1 MNICYEER
9 QKMDNWSR
17 NSFFEIYRDMFFIN
31 KMFYIQKSIKDR
43 YLREQY
49 TKLIISYLAI
59 ILHECIQA
67 GFIKRCDL
75 DKDVIKILG
84 LIRQR
89 IIKLIPDDSSKSIC
103 KIIDTMGIDFK
114 HYCFDI
120 QILMNEMRKDEII
133 SINFTYYDLL
143 CDAVMKYFNALVSI
157 PINIVRICS
166 RIIDPE
172 NYKQWPIN
180 EENYIFIEYKD
191 SISKRINLKNYPFA
205 SAVCFCDH
213 TILDEEKLMILY
225 YYTMVKHSMMIETL
239 VPDYTMEDTL
249 TSTIRS
255 KTKFR
260 AIIIENLGM
269 YLKDAKTPLAE
280 ELRIGIKKVIIYDNF
295 FSRNRALKNNIHYSK
310 IEFFSFEDIL
320 RIYNQQQLYLETILK
335 IFDSKLNIKIDWK
348 YKAIRFIADRT
359 DSTMIAL
366 RKKNKN
372 YKRWED
378 VPEEEW
384 EQVKKGLKRKIAD

>member
-1 MNICYEER
+1 MSVGCEE
-9 QKMDNWSR
+9 KKENLSNDSI
-17 NSFFEIYRDMFFIN
+17 FEIFRDMSFIN
-31 KMFYIQKSIKDR
+31 KMYYIQNGIKDR
-43 YLREQY
+43 YLRDQY
-49 TKLIISYLAI
+49 TKLIVSYLAI

-75 DKDVIKILG
+75 DKNVIKILR

-89 IIKLIPDDSSKSIC
+89 IIKLIPNESSESIC
-103 KIIDTMGIDFK
+103 KIVDAMGIDFK
-114 HYCFDI
+114 HYCFDL
-120 QILMNEMRKDEII
+120 QILINEIRKDEIF
-133 SINFTYYDLL
+133 SINFTYYDLI
-143 CDAVMKYFNALVSI
+143 CDSVMAYFNTLISI
-157 PINIVRICS
+157 PINVVRDCS

-172 NYKQWPIN
+172 NYKQWSIN
-180 EENYIFIEYKD
+180 DENDIFIKYKD
-191 SISKRINLKNYPFA
+191 SISGRINLINYPYA
-205 SAVCFCDH
+205 SVVSFCDH
-213 TILDEEKLMILY
+213 TFSNEEKLMILY
-225 YYTMVKHSMMIETL
+225 YYTMVKHAAIIETL
-239 VPDYTMEDTL
+239 APDYIMEDTL
-249 TSTIRS
+249 ISTIRS
-255 KTKFR
+255 KAKFR
-260 AIIIENLGM
+260 AIIIENLGK
-269 YLKDAKTPLAE
+269 YLKAAKTPLAE

-384 EQVKKGLKRKIAD
+384 EQVKKGLKRKIPD

>member
-1 MNICYEER
+1 MSVGCEE
-9 QKMDNWSR
+9 KKENLSNDSI
-17 NSFFEIYRDMFFIN
+17 FEIFRDMSFIN
-31 KMFYIQKSIKDR
+31 KMYYIQNGIKDR
-43 YLREQY
+43 YLRDQY
-49 TKLIISYLAI
+49 TKLIVSYLAI

-67 GFIKRCDL
+67 GFIKKCDL
-75 DKDVIKILG
+75 DKNVIKILR

-89 IIKLIPDDSSKSIC
+89 IIKLIPNESSESIC
-103 KIIDTMGIDFK
+103 KIVDAMGIDFK
-114 HYCFDI
+114 HYCFDL
-120 QILMNEMRKDEII
+120 QILINEIRKDEIF
-133 SINFTYYDLL
+133 SINFTYYDLI
-143 CDAVMKYFNALVSI
+143 CDIVMAYFNALISI
-157 PINIVRICS
+157 PINVVRDCS

-172 NYKQWPIN
+172 NYKQWSIN
-180 EENYIFIEYKD
+180 DENDIFIKYKD
-191 SISKRINLKNYPFA
+191 SISGRINLINYPYA
-205 SAVCFCDH
+205 SVVSFRDH
-213 TILDEEKLMILY
+213 TFSNEEKLMILY
-225 YYTMVKHSMMIETL
+225 YYTMVKHAAIIETL
-239 VPDYTMEDTL
+239 APDYIMEDTL
-249 TSTIRS
+249 ISTIRS

-260 AIIIENLGM
+260 AIIIENLGK
-269 YLKDAKTPLAE
+269 YLKAAKTPLAE
-280 ELRIGIKKVIIYDNF
+280 ELRIGIKKVIMYDNF

-384 EQVKKGLKRKIAD
+384 EQVKKGLKRKIPD

>member
-1 MNICYEER
+1 MNICCEER

-17 NSFFEIYRDMFFIN
+17 NSFFEIFRDMFFIN
-31 KMFYIQKSIKDR
+31 KIFYIQKDIKDR
-43 YLREQY
+43 FLREQY

-89 IIKLIPDDSSKSIC
+89 VIKLIPDDSSKSIC
-103 KIIDTMGIDFK
+103 KIVDSMGIDFK
-114 HYCFDI
+114 RYCFDLQI
-120 QILMNEMRKDEII
+120 QINENRNDEIF

-143 CDAVMKYFNALVSI
+143 CNNIMEYFNALISI
-157 PINIVRICS
+157 PITLVRDCTK
-166 RIIDPE
+166 IIDPE

-180 EENYIFIEYKD
+180 DENDIFEKYKD
-191 SISKRINLKNYPFA
+191 SVSRKISLKNFPYA
-205 SAVCFCDH
+205 SAVSFYDH
-213 TILDEEKLMILY
+213 TIPDKEKLMILY
-225 YYTMVKHSMMIETL
+225 YYTMIKHAVIIETL

-260 AIIIENLGM
+260 AVIIENLGK
-269 YLKDAKTPLAE
+269 YLKNTKTSIAD
-280 ELRIGIKKVIIYDNF
+280 ELRIGIENVIIDGNF

-310 IEFFSFEDIL
+310 IEVFSFEDIL
-320 RIYNQQQLYLETILK
+320 QIYNQQQLYLETILK

-384 EQVKKGLKRKIAD
+384 EQVKKRLKRKIPD

>member
-384 EQVKKGLKRKIAD
+384 EQVKKGLKRKIPD